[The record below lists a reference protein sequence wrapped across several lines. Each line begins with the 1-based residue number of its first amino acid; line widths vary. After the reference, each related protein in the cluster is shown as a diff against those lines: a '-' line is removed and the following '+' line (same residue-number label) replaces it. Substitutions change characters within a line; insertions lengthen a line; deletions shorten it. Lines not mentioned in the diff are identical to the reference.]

1 MEIVDVPAMRVAL
14 VKARCQQDMIGE
26 TMKPLFGQLGPIV
39 QPIMAGPPMC
49 FYTEWGETDCEIA
62 LAAPIHPDAEP
73 RNAEIWDLDA
83 CRAAK
88 YVHVGH
94 YDGLMEAWQ
103 KAWVEF
109 EHSSLIAGGA
119 PFEVYQTD
127 PELEPD
133 PNRWITEI
141 FIPLA

>member
-1 MEIVDVPAMRVAL
+1 MEIVDVPAMRVAV

-26 TMKPLFGQLGPIV
+26 TMKPLFGQLGPI
-39 QPIMAGPPMC
+39 
-49 FYTEWGETDCEIA
+49 E
-62 LAAPIHPDAEP
+62 LDAEP

-103 KAWVEF
+103 NAWVEF

-133 PNRWITEI
+133 PNRWVTEI